1 MAPPRSACGASPSRG
16 QRQRTGRA
24 GSAAFGL
31 ALAVA
36 CVGVF
41 AQSITFNGSMG
52 DKALLVID
60 GQPRMLAAGATAQ
73 GVKLVGVNADEAR
86 VEFGGKTLVLRQG
99 SPVNLGG
106 AASAGSGRE
115 IVLSVGSG
123 GHFFANGS
131 INGKPARFVVDTG
144 ATAVAMSQADA
155 DRLGLDYRKSPP
167 IPMGTA
173 NGVVP
178 GYRVLLN
185 SVRIGDVDTFNVQA
199 VVVPAAM
206 EYVLLGNTF
215 LTRFSMKR
223 DSDTLRLEKR

>member
-1 MAPPRSACGASPSRG
+1 MRRSLPTLLLAASCAGA
-16 QRQRTGRA
+16 
-24 GSAAFGL
+24 
-31 ALAVA
+31 
-36 CVGVF
+36 F
-41 AQSITFNGSMG
+41 AQSVSFNGSMG

-60 GQPRMLAAGATAQ
+60 GQTRMLAVGAAAQ
-73 GVKLVGVNADEAR
+73 GVKLLGVNHDEAR
-86 VEFGGKTLVLRQG
+86 VEYGGRAVVLRQG

-106 AASAGSGRE
+106 AATAGSGRE
-115 IVLSVGSG
+115 IVLTAGMG

-131 INGKPARFVVDTG
+131 INGKAARFVVDTG
-144 ATAVAMSQADA
+144 ATAVAIGQPDA
-155 DRLGLDYRKSPP
+155 DRLGLDYRRSPP

-178 GYRVLLN
+178 GYRVMLN

-215 LTRFSMKR
+215 LTRFSMNR